1 MGGVNAVR
9 GKMGMDK
16 VDLKP
21 SSRPYG
27 GILAGALSLCIAGYA
42 IPKIWN
48 WIWPADKTEKVTEI
62 MNKTNGKV
70 TKVDDQKKKGWS
82 FSSLLMWIGLPLAL
96 TILGFLPCLSSFAPA
111 WMQPVLTPVV
121 NV

>member
-48 WIWPADKTEKVTEI
+48 WIWPADKTGNATEVI
-62 MNKTNGKV
+62 NKTTGKPCKPNES
-70 TKVDDQKKKGWS
+70 TKTDKKEGWS
-82 FSSLLMWIGLPLAL
+82 WFRILTLASIPTVL
-96 TILGFLPCLSSFAPA
+96 FFLP
-111 WMQPVLTPVV
+111 T
-121 NV
+121 